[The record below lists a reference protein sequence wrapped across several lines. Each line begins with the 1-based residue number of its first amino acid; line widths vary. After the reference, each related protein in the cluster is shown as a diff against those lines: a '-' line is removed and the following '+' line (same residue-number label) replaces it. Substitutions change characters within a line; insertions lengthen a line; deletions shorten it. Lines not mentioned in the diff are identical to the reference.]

1 MTNTAGKKKSESNTI
16 TTGGKIQGLDLHLWP
31 SESKGPKYLIRD
43 FLSCTCR
50 SKLFPLTTGF
60 PKNVFKALSHPSFIR
75 VLVLAALHPSS
86 DHFFDSQQSP
96 KKILCQKTKKV
107 TRTSGMEICAFRVE
121 RHSDVLQVTKK
132 KKSPQLW
139 TSWIFTSWFFFFQR
153 STDSAK

>member
-1 MTNTAGKKKSESNTI
+1 MTNTAGKKKSESDTI

-31 SESKGPKYLIRD
+31 SESKRTKYLIRD

-96 KKILCQKTKKV
+96 KKILCQKTKGDKNLRDGDLCV
-107 TRTSGMEICAFRVE
+107 QSRETQRRASSHEE
-121 RHSDVLQVTKK
+121 KK
-132 KKSPQLW
+132 TPQLW
-139 TSWIFTSWFFFFQR
+139 TSWSFTSWFFFFQR

>member
-1 MTNTAGKKKSESNTI
+1 MEKKSLSQIQLQQEGKSKVWIFTFDLLSQKDRNIWSEIFCHAHVDLNFFLSPLDSRRMSSRRWVIPRSSVSSSSLLSTRRLI
-16 TTGGKIQGLDLHLWP
+16 T
-31 SESKGPKYLIRD
+31 SLIR
-43 FLSCTCR
+43 
-50 SKLFPLTTGF
+50 SKAPRRFS
-60 PKNVFKALSHPSFIR
+60 A
-75 VLVLAALHPSS
+75 
-86 DHFFDSQQSP
+86 
-96 KKILCQKTKKV
+96 KKQKV